1 MSSSLFEQRTKVYN
15 QKFETKSAYFD
26 FKKSPN
32 ASKPS
37 PNYVP
42 SDFMSQAQS
51 DIVNI
56 EWTVSNG
63 LGTVVLGQ
71 GTDEI
76 EVNWLQGGAG
86 QVCVLVENECGP
98 TENCFDIVVT
108 DMPAPNAGSDD
119 IICGLSCSLTGSGGA
134 GNATWSLVSG
144 PGGIVFSDANSF
156 NTDVSVDVSGTYLF
170 ALELDNTG
178 CISTDAV

>member
-26 FKKSPN
+26 FWKSPN

-56 EWTVSNG
+56 EDSIS
-63 LGTVVLGQ
+63 Q
-71 GTDEI
+71 IDQREI
-76 EVNWLQGGAG
+76 DLRKNFKIFVFKGFPVNARW
-86 QVCVLVENECGP
+86 
-98 TENCFDIVVT
+98 I
-108 DMPAPNAGSDD
+108 AP
-119 IICGLSCSLTGSGGA
+119 L
-134 GNATWSLVSG
+134 ATR
-144 PGGIVFSDANSF
+144 
-156 NTDVSVDVSGTYLF
+156 
-170 ALELDNTG
+170 EL
-178 CISTDAV
+178 I

>member
-56 EWTVSNG
+56 EDSIS
-63 LGTVVLGQ
+63 Q
-71 GTDEI
+71 IDQREI
-76 EVNWLQGGAG
+76 DLRKNFKIFVFKGFPVNAR
-86 QVCVLVENECGP
+86 
-98 TENCFDIVVT
+98 
-108 DMPAPNAGSDD
+108 
-119 IICGLSCSLTGSGGA
+119 
-134 GNATWSLVSG
+134 
-144 PGGIVFSDANSF
+144 
-156 NTDVSVDVSGTYLF
+156 
-170 ALELDNTG
+170 
-178 CISTDAV
+178 